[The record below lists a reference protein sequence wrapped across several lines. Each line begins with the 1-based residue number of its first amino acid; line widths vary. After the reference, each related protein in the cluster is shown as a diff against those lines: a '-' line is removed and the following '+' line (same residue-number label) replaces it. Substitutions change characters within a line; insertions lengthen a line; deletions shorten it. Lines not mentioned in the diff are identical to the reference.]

1 MSITPESVGEL
12 LQSPNLGDRLK
23 AVNQIRTL
31 APSDGFTLIQQAVT
45 DANPRIRYAAVS
57 QLSSLGQHDQSR
69 TIEILRQSLHDPEPD
84 VQAAAADSIGALHL
98 TDAFE
103 DLQQLYHST
112 SEWLVQFS
120 ILATLGELG
129 DSRSFSLLEE
139 ALQSSHELMRMAAIG
154 SLGELGDERA
164 VQLLIQQAT
173 NPDWQIRH
181 RVAQALSRLGTPE
194 ARATLEQLAQ
204 DQMEPVAQEAKAGL
218 GIQ

>member
-12 LQSPNLGDRLK
+12 LRSPSLGDRLQ

-31 APSDGFTLIQQAVT
+31 PPSDGFTLIQHAVE
-45 DANPRIRYAAVS
+45 DPNARVRYAAVS
-57 QLSSLGQHDQSR
+57 QLASLGQQDQTR
-69 TIEILRQSLHDPEPD
+69 TLDILRQALHDPEPD
-84 VQAAAADSIGALHL
+84 VQAAAADSIGALQL

-103 DLQQLYHST
+103 DLQLLYHST

-120 ILATLGELG
+120 ILAALGELG

-139 ALQSSHELMRMAAIG
+139 ALQSPNELMKMAAIG

-164 VQLLIQQAT
+164 VQLLIQQA
-173 NPDWQIRH
+173 NNLDWQIRH

-194 ARATLEQLAQ
+194 AKSTLEQLAK
-204 DQMEPVAQEAKAGL
+204 DTAEPVAQEAKAGL
-218 GIQ
+218 GM

>member
-1 MSITPESVGEL
+1 MTITPESVGEL
-12 LQSPNLGDRLK
+12 LQSPNLGDRLQ

-31 APSDGFTLIQQAVT
+31 APSDGFALIQHAVT

-57 QLSSLGQHDQSR
+57 QLSSLGQHDQTR

-84 VQAAAADSIGALHL
+84 VQAAAADSIGALQL

-120 ILATLGELG
+120 ILAALGELG

-139 ALQSSHELMRMAAIG
+139 ALQSPNELMQMAAIG

-194 ARATLEQLAQ
+194 AKAALERLAQ
-204 DQMEPVAQEAKAGL
+204 DEMEPVSQEAKTGL